1 MKQKTTFSKIIG
13 WVITV
18 NIPFIVLMLSIR
30 LMMTP
35 LFARIEYSMPGFPL
49 DPYGFSTEDRLKWSE
64 PSINYLVN
72 SEEISYLADLTF
84 DNGEPIY
91 NARELSHMEDVKNL
105 VTLMRNVLA
114 GGMIL
119 LLILSIVLVLMK
131 NKSAFQKAFFR
142 GGWAVFVL
150 IGTILLFVALSFNQ
164 LFTWFHQLFFSS
176 GTWLF
181 YTSDTLIRL
190 FPLRFWRDA
199 FIFVGLLSI
208 IMAGSVVILT
218 RRKRKQEPDE

>member
-1 MKQKTTFSKIIG
+1 
-13 WVITV
+13 
-18 NIPFIVLMLSIR
+18 
-30 LMMTP
+30 
-35 LFARIEYSMPGFPL
+35 MPGFPL

-72 SEEISYLADLTF
+72 SEDIFYLADLTF

-105 VTLMRNVLA
+105 VTLMRYVLA
-114 GGMIL
+114 VGMIL

-131 NKSAFQKAFFR
+131 DKSEVQKAFFR

-150 IGTILLFVALSFNQ
+150 IGTILFFVALSFNQ

-199 FIFVGLLSI
+199 FIFVGLLSLI
-208 IMAGSVVILT
+208 IAGSVIMLN
-218 RRKRKQEPDE
+218 RRKRKQEPDD